1 MDIVETTQ
9 KVKQYKVISDNGT
22 PKLEQILPETTADQV
37 IVSKTGIQ
45 TITLE
50 NKLGA
55 TEIVLGVLNAATEKI
70 NTDFTA
76 HQTDSTA
83 HSDIR
88 EKITAIENKI
98 PAAATDT
105 NKLVDQA
112 TFDSGIQT
120 VTEIAN
126 GKTNT
131 YVIPIV
137 DSYKNDIFNSQDN
150 DVGVSKYPPSG
161 TVLFVSIDQKPIYA
175 GDLKLGDTFL
185 VDDTGVPDRWVS
197 YITTESTGLLNIT
210 FSQLETRKVTV
221 YTKTSELTND
231 GDGSSAFATQ
241 SYVDTNGGK
250 IDTIKVN
257 GTAQAIT
264 DKSVNITIPTKLS
277 EFTNDKG
284 YLTAHQDISK
294 KADKVSMTAGTYSV
308 VNVNNQGVVTQGGN
322 LIEFGTEPSSNLAV
336 GGLFFME

>member
-1 MDIVETTQ
+1 MDIVSTTQ

-37 IVSKTGIQ
+37 IVSKTDGV
-45 TITLE
+45 TTTLE

-55 TEIVLGVLNAATEKI
+55 LELGNEVMSASI
-70 NTDFTA
+70 NKTYEDFTT
-76 HQTDSTA
+76 HKTDSTA

-112 TFDSGIQT
+112 TFDSSIQT

-126 GKTNT
+126 GKTKT
-131 YVIPIV
+131 YV
-137 DSYKNDIFNSQDN
+137 
-150 DVGVSKYPPSG
+150 
-161 TVLFVSIDQKPIYA
+161 VSITNYNWFNTQDRTIRLENKNNSDKLFSTFYGEDVYPNDLNE
-175 GDLKLGDTFL
+175 GDIILIAENTI
-185 VDDTGVPDRWVS
+185 PDRWVG
-197 YITTESTGLLNIT
+197 YITKGDGWTTMELY
-210 FSQLETRKVTV
+210 QLETRKVTV

-284 YLTAHQDISK
+284 YLTAHQDISG

>member
-1 MDIVETTQ
+1 MDIVSTTQ

-37 IVSKTGIQ
+37 IVSKTDGV
-45 TITLE
+45 TTTLE

-55 TEIVLGVLNAATEKI
+55 LELGNEVMSASI
-70 NTDFTA
+70 NKTYEDFTA
-76 HQTDSTA
+76 HKTDSTA

-98 PAAATDT
+98 PAVATDT

-131 YVIPIV
+131 YTLTISS
-137 DSYKNDIFNSQDN
+137 SYKDSIFDSQDN
-150 DVGVSKYPPSG
+150 KVSVYEYPSDTP
-161 TVLFVSIDQKPIYA
+161 LFVSVDAKLICAK
-175 GDLKLGDTFL
+175 DLKIGDTIL
-185 VDDTGVPDRWVS
+185 ITNTDVPDRWVS
-197 YITTESTGLLNIT
+197 YINFDSNGLYEIG

-284 YLTAHQDISK
+284 YLTAHQDISG

>member
-1 MDIVETTQ
+1 MDIVSTTQ

-37 IVSKTGIQ
+37 QVVADDGTSSTLKFKLDVLEAADADLVSRITTDKQDLATHKTD
-45 TITLE
+45 T
-50 NKLGA
+50 
-55 TEIVLGVLNAATEKI
+55 
-70 NTDFTA
+70 
-76 HQTDSTA
+76 TA

-112 TFDSGIQT
+112 TFDSSIQT

-126 GKTNT
+126 GKTKT
-131 YVIPIV
+131 YV
-137 DSYKNDIFNSQDN
+137 
-150 DVGVSKYPPSG
+150 
-161 TVLFVSIDQKPIYA
+161 VSITNYNWFNTQDRTIRLENKNNSDKLFSTFYGEDVYPNDLNE
-175 GDLKLGDTFL
+175 GDIILIAENTI
-185 VDDTGVPDRWVS
+185 PDRWVG
-197 YITTESTGLLNIT
+197 YITKGDGWTTMELY
-210 FSQLETRKVTV
+210 QLETRKVTV

-284 YLTAHQDISK
+284 YLTAHQDISG

>member
-1 MDIVETTQ
+1 MDIVTTTQ
-9 KVKQYKVISDNGT
+9 KVKQYKVISENGT

-37 IVSKTGIQ
+37 QVVDDDGSSNTLKSKLE
-45 TITLE
+45 TLE
-50 NKLGA
+50 YADALQNNKI
-55 TEIVLGVLNAATEKI
+55 TT
-70 NTDFTA
+70 NTNNLTT
-76 HQTDSTA
+76 HKTDSTA

-131 YVIPIV
+131 YVVPIV
-137 DSYKNDIFNSQDN
+137 DSYKNNIFDAQEDNVTVSNYPIGTPVFADISGNSI
-150 DVGVSKYPPSG
+150 YPEN
-161 TVLFVSIDQKPIYA
+161 
-175 GDLKLGDTFL
+175 LKIGDTFL
-185 VDDTGVPDRWVS
+185 IQDTDVPDRWVS
-197 YITTESTGLLNIT
+197 DITVKNNMYTIY

-284 YLTAHQDISK
+284 YLTTHQDISG

-308 VNVNNQGVVTQGGN
+308 INVNNQGVVTQGGN
-322 LIEFGTEPSSNLAV
+322 LIEFGTEPSNNLAV
-336 GGLFFME
+336 GGLFFKE

>member
-1 MDIVETTQ
+1 MDIVSTTQ

-37 IVSKTGIQ
+37 QVVADDGTSSTLKFKLDVLEAADADLVSRITTDKQDLATHKTD
-45 TITLE
+45 T
-50 NKLGA
+50 
-55 TEIVLGVLNAATEKI
+55 
-70 NTDFTA
+70 
-76 HQTDSTA
+76 TA

-126 GKTNT
+126 GKTKT
-131 YVIPIV
+131 YV
-137 DSYKNDIFNSQDN
+137 
-150 DVGVSKYPPSG
+150 
-161 TVLFVSIDQKPIYA
+161 VSITNYNWFNTQDRTIRLENKNNSDKLFSTFYGEDVYPNDLNE
-175 GDLKLGDTFL
+175 GDIILIAENTI
-185 VDDTGVPDRWVS
+185 PDRWVG
-197 YITTESTGLLNIT
+197 YITKGDGWTTMELY
-210 FSQLETRKVTV
+210 QLETRKVTV

-284 YLTAHQDISK
+284 YLTAHQDISG